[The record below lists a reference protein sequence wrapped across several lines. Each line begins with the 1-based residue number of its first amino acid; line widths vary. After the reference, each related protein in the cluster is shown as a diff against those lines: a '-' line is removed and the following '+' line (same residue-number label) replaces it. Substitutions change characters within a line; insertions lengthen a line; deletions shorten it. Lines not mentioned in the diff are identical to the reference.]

1 MIPVVRAVLG
11 FLLLVAGRKLYWLF
25 VGGIGFVLGVQMAS
39 MAFSSESEIVLITI
53 ALIAGIIGIILA
65 FFAQRLAVAI
75 AGFISGGLILLNL
88 STLINF
94 TFGLPDWL
102 LFILGGIVGI
112 LLVAWLFDWALVILS
127 ALMGAYL
134 LVGLLNVSGWLSLA
148 VITMLFLFGV
158 IVQTRG
164 IRRI

>member
-11 FLLLVAGRKLYWLF
+11 FLLLVTGRKLYWLF
-25 VGGIGFVLGVQMAS
+25 VGGIGFVLGVQLAS
-39 MAFSSESEIVLITI
+39 IAFSSESEIVLITI

-65 FFAQRLAVAI
+65 FYAQRFAVAI

-88 STLINF
+88 SSLINL

-102 LFILGGIVGI
+102 LFIMGGIVGI
-112 LLVAWLFDWALVILS
+112 LLVAWLFDWALVVLS
-127 ALMGAYL
+127 ALTGAYL
-134 LVGLLNVSGWLSLA
+134 IAGLLDVTGWLSFTAIAL
-148 VITMLFLFGV
+148 LFIIGV

-164 IRRI
+164 IHKI

>member
-11 FLLLVAGRKLYWLF
+11 FLLLITGRKLYWLF
-25 VGGIGFVLGVQMAS
+25 VGGIGFVLGVQLAS

-102 LFILGGIVGI
+102 LFILGGIVGV
-112 LLVAWLFDWALVILS
+112 LFVAWLFDWALVILS

-134 LVGLLNVSGWLSLA
+134 LVGLLNLDGWLSLA
-148 VITMLFLFGV
+148 VIALLFLIGV

>member
-1 MIPVVRAVLG
+1 M
-11 FLLLVAGRKLYWLF
+11 
-25 VGGIGFVLGVQMAS
+25 
-39 MAFSSESEIVLITI
+39 
-53 ALIAGIIGIILA
+53 A

-75 AGFISGGLILLNL
+75 AGFISGGLILLKL